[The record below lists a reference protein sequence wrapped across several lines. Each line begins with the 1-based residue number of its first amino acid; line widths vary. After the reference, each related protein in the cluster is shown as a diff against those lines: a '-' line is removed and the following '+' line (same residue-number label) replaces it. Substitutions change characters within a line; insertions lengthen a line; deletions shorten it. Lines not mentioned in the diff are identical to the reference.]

1 MRIDIQRWQEINVE
15 LKQKRQDIE
24 IQLDN
29 PSTSTLTPQEVDNL
43 NLQRVRTQRQI
54 NLHSQDLKER
64 MDSAYDSD
72 FNSFPTLRVGMHTE
86 AE

>member
-1 MRIDIQRWQEINVE
+1 MRIDIEGWKAEQDTLEQQRRLIDDQLLLSDDISPQEI
-15 LKQKRQDIE
+15 
-24 IQLDN
+24 
-29 PSTSTLTPQEVDNL
+29 DNL